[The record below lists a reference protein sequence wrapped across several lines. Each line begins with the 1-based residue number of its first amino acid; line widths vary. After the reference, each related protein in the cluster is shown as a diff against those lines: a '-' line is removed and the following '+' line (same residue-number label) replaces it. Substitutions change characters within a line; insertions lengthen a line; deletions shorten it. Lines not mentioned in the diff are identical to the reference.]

1 MSKTINLI
9 TEIAQSLGMDLAKP
23 ISLSPRSMNI
33 VKHYQA
39 ELDRGHMTRGTA
51 LERCLG
57 DLAGR
62 NYKPEVTQRDEV
74 RL

>member
-9 TEIAQSLGMDLAKP
+9 TEIAQSLGLDMAKP

-33 VKHYQA
+33 VRHYQA
-39 ELDRGHMTRGTA
+39 ELDRGHMSRNTA

-62 NYKPEVTQRDEV
+62 NYKAEVTQRDEV

>member
-9 TEIAQSLGMDLAKP
+9 TEIAQALGLDLTKP

-33 VKHYQA
+33 VKHYQC

-62 NYKPEVTQRDEV
+62 NYNAVVTQRDEV